1 MHFYSITPLNPYER
15 RFDCLI
21 IHCVLAIN
29 SIEFIEKLITTTT
42 CCVCVLRRFVSN
54 EQKKAEGAKRDN
66 EVLLQRQKPGEATVP
81 YRIIDNPT
89 KLTPDDWFVTKYC
102 RPYVDLSLASN

>member
-1 MHFYSITPLNPYER
+1 MR
-15 RFDCLI
+15 
-21 IHCVLAIN
+21 
-29 SIEFIEKLITTTT
+29 
-42 CCVCVLRRFVSN
+42 VCVLRRFVSN